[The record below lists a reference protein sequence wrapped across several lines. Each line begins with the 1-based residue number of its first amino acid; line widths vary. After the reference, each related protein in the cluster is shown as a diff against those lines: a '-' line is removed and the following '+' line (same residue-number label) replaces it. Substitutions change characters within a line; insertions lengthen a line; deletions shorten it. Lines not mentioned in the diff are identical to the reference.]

1 MVGGPLLLYLGSTG
15 PQVQCA
21 ECGYIFAQPPLPRT
35 ATSTLALWFL
45 ALFVFATFAALLLV
59 VGRDSDL
66 LPEWPILPRIRQ
78 IAMENPQACFIGIF
92 AVVLVCLAV
101 SWASNRAAHRELR
114 KRFETRPTKYA
125 ENRKETPSAPDA
137 PHDR

>member
-1 MVGGPLLLYLGSTG
+1 M
-15 PQVQCA
+15 

-66 LPEWPILPRIRQ
+66 LPEWPIFPRIRQ
-78 IAMENPQACFIGIF
+78 IAMGNPQTCFIGIL
-92 AVVLVCLAV
+92 AVVLACVAV

-114 KRFETRPTKYA
+114 KRFETQPTKYG
-125 ENRKETPSAPDA
+125 ENKTETPAAPDA
-137 PHDR
+137 SQDR